1 MTPVRALAA
10 ALALAASPLWLPVS
24 PGAAAQT
31 SQVADAAWYWNVV
44 DTTGPGPAG
53 TVSGASGVPAGDLA
67 IGYTNTP
74 DKASAVL
81 FNPDTLGL
89 GRDPGSITAFVASFS
104 LDPAATQVAPATT
117 PVLAC
122 PLLARVVNSTSAQP
136 LASLPAHGSR
146 CATGTWSADKTKL
159 VFDLRTIADG
169 WLAGES
175 LTGLVLV
182 LPDTV
187 TTPTQD
193 VFVREPVLTVTVA
206 SAASVT
212 PETLPVT
219 APVPQAAA
227 PMPGTAGALV
237 GGSGSP
243 VGSTPATQP
252 APAVAPPM
260 TAPGPAQA
268 PLRASAATAA
278 RPLSRP
284 ALVLAGLATVAL
296 LACCGLGWPGAVP
309 GSTGRQR

>member
-1 MTPVRALAA
+1 MTPLRASAA

-31 SQVADAAWYWNVV
+31 SHVADAAWYWSVV
-44 DTTGPGPAG
+44 DTTGTGPAG
-53 TVSGASGVPAGDLA
+53 AISSASGVPAGDLA
-67 IGYTNTP
+67 VAYTNTP
-74 DKASAVL
+74 DKASALL
-81 FNPDTLGL
+81 FNPDTL

-146 CATGTWSADKTKL
+146 CATGTWSADKTKV
-159 VFDLRTIADG
+159 VFDLRTTAEG
-169 WLAGES
+169 WSAGES

-187 TTPTQD
+187 TTPTQN
-193 VFVREPVLTVTVA
+193 VFIREPVLTVTVA

-212 PETLPVT
+212 PETVPVT
-219 APVPQAAA
+219 TPVPQATA
-227 PMPGTAGALV
+227 PMSGTASALV

-243 VGSTPATQP
+243 VGSSPATQP
-252 APAVAPPM
+252 VPAVAPPL
-260 TAPGPAQA
+260 TAPGPAQ
-268 PLRASAATAA
+268 PLLRASSAAAV
-278 RPLSRP
+278 RPFSRP

-296 LACCGLGWPGAVP
+296 LVCCGL
-309 GSTGRQR
+309 

>member
-1 MTPVRALAA
+1 VTPLRASAA

-31 SQVADAAWYWNVV
+31 SHVADAAWYWSVV
-44 DTTGPGPAG
+44 DTTGTGPAG
-53 TVSGASGVPAGDLA
+53 AISSASGVPAGDLA
-67 IGYTNTP
+67 VAYTNTP
-74 DKASAVL
+74 DKASALL
-81 FNPDTLGL
+81 FNPDTL

-159 VFDLRTIADG
+159 VFDLRTTAEA
-169 WLAGES
+169 WSAGES

-187 TTPTQD
+187 TTPTQN

-219 APVPQAAA
+219 TPIPQATA
-227 PMPGTAGALV
+227 PTSGTASALV
-237 GGSGSP
+237 GEAGSP
-243 VGSTPATQP
+243 VGSSPETQP
-252 APAVAPPM
+252 VPAVAPPL
-260 TAPGPAQA
+260 TAPGPAQ
-268 PLRASAATAA
+268 PLLRASSAAAV
-278 RPLSRP
+278 RPFSRP

-296 LACCGLGWPGAVP
+296 LVCCGLGWPVP
-309 GSTGRQR
+309 VSESTGRQR

>member
-1 MTPVRALAA
+1 VTPLRASAA

-31 SQVADAAWYWNVV
+31 SHVADAAWYWSVV
-44 DTTGPGPAG
+44 DTTGTGPAG
-53 TVSGASGVPAGDLA
+53 AISSASGVPAGDLA
-67 IGYTNTP
+67 VAYTNTP
-74 DKASAVL
+74 DKASALL
-81 FNPDTLGL
+81 FNLDTL

-122 PLLARVVNSTSAQP
+122 PLQARVVNSTSAQP
-136 LASLPAHGSR
+136 LGSLPAHGSR

-159 VFDLRTIADG
+159 VFDLRTTAEG
-169 WLAGES
+169 WSAGES

-187 TTPTQD
+187 TTPTQN
-193 VFVREPVLTVTVA
+193 VFLREPILTVTVA

-212 PETLPVT
+212 PETLPATTPIPQAT
-219 APVPQAAA
+219 APTL
-227 PMPGTAGALV
+227 GTASALV

-243 VGSTPATQP
+243 VGSSQATQP
-252 APAVAPPM
+252 VPAVAPPL

-268 PLRASAATAA
+268 PLRAASVAAV
-278 RPLSRP
+278 RPFSRP

-296 LACCGLGWPGAVP
+296 LVCCGFGWPVPVP
-309 GSTGRQR
+309 GSTGRRR

>member
-1 MTPVRALAA
+1 VTPLRALAA
-10 ALALAASPLWLPVS
+10 ALVLAASPLWLPVS
-24 PGAAAQT
+24 PGAASQT
-31 SQVADAAWYWNVV
+31 SHVADAAWYWDVV

-53 TVSGASGVPAGDLA
+53 LVSGASGVPAGDLA
-67 IGYTNTP
+67 VGYTNAP

-81 FNPDTLGL
+81 FNPDTLSL
-89 GRDPGSITAFVASFS
+89 DPGTITAFVASFS

-159 VFDLRTIADG
+159 VFDLRTTAEG

-182 LPDTV
+182 LADTV
-187 TTPTQD
+187 TTPTQN
-193 VFVREPVLTVTVA
+193 VFLREPVLTVTVA

-212 PETLPVT
+212 PEALPVT
-219 APVPQAAA
+219 TPVPQAAA
-227 PMPGTAGALV
+227 PMSGTAGVLV

-243 VGSTPATQP
+243 VGSSPTTQP
-252 APAVAPPM
+252 VPAVAPAV
-260 TAPGPAQA
+260 TAPGPAHA
-268 PLRASAATAA
+268 PLHASSAAAV
-278 RPLSRP
+278 RPFSRP

-296 LACCGLGWPGAVP
+296 LVCCGLGWPVPVP